1 LAAANHIKSFI
12 RSLLPA
18 HLRCLRRVICRGE
31 LGKYAAGY
39 RQFKKD
45 RKLGAGDFPAY
56 LSIAAIVKNE
66 TAYIGEWIEYHRLM
80 GAQKFHIYD
89 NESSD
94 NLREFLEPY
103 IAGGIVSY
111 IFFPGKRRQVAA
123 YNDAVRRYRYASFWL
138 AFIDIDEFLVPLKSP
153 DIAAFLRGF
162 EDVPGIEVNQ
172 VLYGSGGQRT
182 KTAGLVTE
190 RFKDHSPYDHPV
202 NQGVKS
208 IVNPR
213 HVFCM
218 SSAHIAEYFGGA
230 RSVDTR
236 KNKNISASLDRP
248 ALHDALRINH
258 YGSKSLEEFTSRI
271 DLGRAS
277 SPGKLPVEE
286 FFRRDHNEIKNDT
299 IMDPFIPLIKERLEK
314 KGNEVFSSRN
324 GQA

>member
-1 LAAANHIKSFI
+1 MLTADNIKPFI
-12 RSLLPA
+12 RSLMPA
-18 HLRCLRRVICRGE
+18 HLRCLRRVLFRGQ
-31 LGKYAAGY
+31 LGEYAAGY

-45 RKLGAGDFPAY
+45 RKFGAGDFPSY
-56 LSIAAIVKNE
+56 LSIVVIVKNE
-66 TAYIGEWIEYHRLM
+66 TAYIREWIEYHRLM
-80 GAQKFHIYD
+80 GVQKFHIYD
-89 NESSD
+89 NESDD

-103 IAGGIVSY
+103 ISGGIATY
-111 IFFPGKRRQVAA
+111 IFFPGKRQQVIA
-123 YNDAVRRYRYASFWL
+123 YNDAIRRYRHDSFWL
-138 AFIDIDEFLVPLKSP
+138 AFIDIDEFLVPLNAP
-153 DIAAFLRGF
+153 DVAVFLRGF
-162 EDVPGIEVNQ
+162 EDVPGIEINQ
-172 VLYGSGGQRT
+172 VLYGSGGHRT

-218 SSAHIAEYFGGA
+218 PSAHIAEYFGGA

-236 KNKNISASLDRP
+236 KNKNTAASLDRP

-271 DLGRAS
+271 ELGRAS

-314 KGNEVFSSRN
+314 NDNEIFSSRN
-324 GQA
+324 RQT